1 MSDPEN
7 KDIRQLVKTI
17 QPELPEAGLSSILS
31 ETSIVS
37 VLNESDIL
45 KDHKSMVIL
54 CFVYYK

>member
-7 KDIRQLVKTI
+7 KDIRHLVKTI

-31 ETSIVS
+31 ETSMFS

-45 KDHKSMVIL
+45 KDHKSMVII
-54 CFVYYK
+54 